1 MFTAAHYSALFPRKE
16 ETLVNVFMNR
26 PEDQDSQIA
35 EVKKIWDRILPNARP
50 FRQKSFSLIRRVF
63 C

>member
-1 MFTAAHYSALFPRKE
+1 
-16 ETLVNVFMNR
+16 MNR

-50 FRQKSFSLIRRVF
+50 FRQESLSLIRRVF